1 MSCKIDR
8 IVESAGVVLRVSGQ
22 LHGEHVETLRELI
35 RVERGKLALDLVEV
49 TSVDRAAVS
58 LLAASEIN
66 GTELRNSPAYVREW
80 VTREKERTGGQPP
93 SPKTGRP
100 YDGEDV

>member
-8 IVESAGVVLRVSGQ
+8 IVESDGVVLRVSGQ

-35 RVERGKLALDLVEV
+35 RVERGMLALDLVEV
-49 TSVDRAAVS
+49 TSVDRAAVR

-66 GTELRNSPAYVREW
+66 RTELRNSPAYVREW
-80 VTREKERTGGQPP
+80 VTREKDQTGG
-93 SPKTGRP
+93 
-100 YDGEDV
+100 

>member
-8 IVESAGVVLRVSGQ
+8 IVESAGIVLRVSGQ
-22 LHGEHVETLRELI
+22 LHGEHVDTLRELMG
-35 RVERGKLALDLVEV
+35 VERGRLALDLVEV
-49 TSVDRAAVS
+49 TSVDRAAVN

-80 VTREKERTGGQPP
+80 VTREKERIGG
-93 SPKTGRP
+93 
-100 YDGEDV
+100 

>member
-8 IVESAGVVLRVSGQ
+8 IVESAGIVLRVSGQ
-22 LHGEHVETLRELI
+22 LHGQHVDTLRELMG
-35 RVERGKLALDLVEV
+35 VERGRLALDLVEV
-49 TSVDRAAVS
+49 TSVDRAAVG

-80 VTREKERTGGQPP
+80 VTREKERIG
-93 SPKTGRP
+93 S
-100 YDGEDV
+100 

>member
-8 IVESAGVVLRVSGQ
+8 IVESAGIVLRVSGQ
-22 LHGEHVETLRELI
+22 LHGEHVDTLRELMA
-35 RVERGKLALDLVEV
+35 VERGRLALDLVEV

-80 VTREKERTGGQPP
+80 VTREKERIG
-93 SPKTGRP
+93 S
-100 YDGEDV
+100 

>member
-8 IVESAGVVLRVSGQ
+8 IVESAGIVLRVSGQ
-22 LHGEHVETLRELI
+22 LHGEHVDSLRELMG
-35 RVERGKLALDLVEV
+35 VERGRLALDLVEV

-80 VTREKERTGGQPP
+80 VTREKERIG
-93 SPKTGRP
+93 S
-100 YDGEDV
+100 

>member
-8 IVESAGVVLRVSGQ
+8 IVESAGIVLRVSGQ
-22 LHGEHVETLRELI
+22 LHGQHVDTLRELMG
-35 RVERGKLALDLVEV
+35 VERGRLALDLVEV

-80 VTREKERTGGQPP
+80 VTREKERIG
-93 SPKTGRP
+93 S
-100 YDGEDV
+100 

>member
-1 MSCKIDR
+1 MGCKIDR
-8 IVESAGVVLRVSGQ
+8 IVESAGVVVRVSGQ
-22 LHGEHVETLRELI
+22 LHGEHVDTLRELM

-66 GTELRNSPAYVREW
+66 GTELRNSPAYIREW
-80 VTREKERTGGQPP
+80 VTREKERI
-93 SPKTGRP
+93 
-100 YDGEDV
+100 GE

>member
-1 MSCKIDR
+1 MSCKIER

-22 LHGEHVETLRELI
+22 LHGELVDTLKELMGA
-35 RVERGKLALDLVEV
+35 ERGKLALDLVEV

-58 LLAASEIN
+58 LLAAGEIN

-80 VTREKERTGGQPP
+80 VTREKERIG
-93 SPKTGRP
+93 S
-100 YDGEDV
+100 

>member
-22 LHGEHVETLRELI
+22 LHGDHVDTLRELI
-35 RVERGKLALDLVEV
+35 GVERGKLALDLVEV
-49 TSVDRAAVS
+49 TSVDRTAVS

-66 GTELRNSPAYVREW
+66 GTELRNAPAYIREW

-93 SPKTGRP
+93 SPKTGR
-100 YDGEDV
+100 

>member
-8 IVESAGVVLRVSGQ
+8 IVESAGLVLCVSGQ

-35 RVERGKLALDLVEV
+35 RVERGNLALDLVEV
-49 TSVDRAAVS
+49 TSVDRTAVS

-66 GTELRNSPAYVREW
+66 GTELRNSPAYGREG
-80 VTREKERTGGQPP
+80 VTREKERTGGQSP
-93 SPKTGRP
+93 SPKTGRQ
-100 YDGEDV
+100 YGGEDV